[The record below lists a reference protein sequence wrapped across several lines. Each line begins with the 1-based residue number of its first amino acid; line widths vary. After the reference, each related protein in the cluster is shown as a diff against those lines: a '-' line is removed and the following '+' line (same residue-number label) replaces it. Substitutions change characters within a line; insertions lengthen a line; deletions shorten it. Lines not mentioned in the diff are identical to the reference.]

1 MQLARRRRLRAVNHA
16 EVAEVAVADGEEDH
30 EHDEVGVAVEHD
42 RQVALRGSGVTVHEQ
57 RDEDDPVT

>member
-1 MQLARRRRLRAVNHA
+1 
-16 EVAEVAVADGEEDH
+16 
-30 EHDEVGVAVEHD
+30 VEHD